1 MKTVLSYCLFDPF
14 NIHAHRTWDEHNLDK
29 TRYWF
34 NIPALYVV
42 NKILYPDYEMKI
54 FHNDGLKMNP
64 LFKMLE
70 NLDITLQQIDLSFD
84 NTSEPMMWRLIPIW
98 ENYDCVFLRDIDSI
112 PNRQEYNSTKYFE
125 TKDYAIQT
133 LRSHEN
139 HYHEMGCDILG
150 GLCGFKPDKIQA
162 KPSSFQEYYDAKM
175 NMPWA
180 QDQLM
185 LSKTFIHDQSPLF
198 LETNFLDCPIDNQNR
213 KAPFPHTVIPH
224 SILKRSDSDLQ
235 KNMVLSIIDKYSLAD
250 WAGQPCD
257 ARGSALTELLNIECE
272 ATDQVKIVFE
282 NDDIKRFYGV

>member
-1 MKTVLSYCLFDPF
+1 
-14 NIHAHRTWDEHNLDK
+14 
-29 TRYWF
+29 
-34 NIPALYVV
+34 
-42 NKILYPDYEMKI
+42 
-54 FHNDGLKMNP
+54 
-64 LFKMLE
+64 
-70 NLDITLQQIDLSFD
+70 
-84 NTSEPMMWRLIPIW
+84 
-98 ENYDCVFLRDIDSI
+98 
-112 PNRQEYNSTKYFE
+112 
-125 TKDYAIQT
+125 
-133 LRSHEN
+133 
-139 HYHEMGCDILG
+139 MGCDILG

-235 KNMVLSIIDKYSLAD
+235 KNMVLSIIDKYTLSD